1 LIRSKSV
8 GFISLHIEL
17 AMRHF
22 WAFAGA
28 AATAIGCAH
37 AVDRPVAPL
46 MPDAGLPQ
54 VQQGEPAPAPIVMQY
69 APPLGPGAPAIMLAD
84 PLRVPIADRDYAWD
98 QLVAV
103 VEEYFKIEHEERVR
117 LAGDILTE
125 GRIDTY
131 PLTGATLL
139 EPWHGD
145 SVTYRDR
152 LESTLQSIRRRC
164 FIRVMPEQEGY
175 LIDLEVFK
183 ELEDLP
189 RPSMSTVGAA
199 TFNTSAADDRGTQPL
214 PSFSQFSGV
223 ARGPRPINWIPQG
236 RDVNLEQVM
245 LAKIQA
251 RLAVAVAP
259 AFAPPAFAP
268 GPVLPAPAPE
278 VIPRPQ

>member
-1 LIRSKSV
+1 
-8 GFISLHIEL
+8 
-17 AMRHF
+17 MRHI
-22 WAFAGA
+22 WAFAFVV
-28 AATAIGCAH
+28 ATLTGCAQALSH
-37 AVDRPVAPL
+37 PVVPPL
-46 MPDAGLPQ
+46 PDPGFPQ
-54 VQQGEPAPAPIVMQY
+54 IQQGEPAAAPVIMQY
-69 APPLGPGAPAIMLAD
+69 SPPIGPGAPVTMLAD
-84 PLRVPIADRDYAWD
+84 PLRVPVADRDFAWD

-103 VEEYFKIEHEERVR
+103 VEEYFKIAHEERVR

-125 GRIDTY
+125 GRIETY
-131 PLTGATLL
+131 PLTGATLF

-164 FIRVMPEQEGY
+164 VIRVIPEQSSY

-189 RPSMSTVGAA
+189 RPLMSTAGAA

-214 PSFSQFSGV
+214 PSFDRFGGV
-223 ARGPRPINWIPQG
+223 QRGPRLVNWIDQG

-259 AFAPPAFAP
+259 VFAAPAF
-268 GPVLPAPAPE
+268 GPAPAPE
-278 VIPRPQ
+278 VIPRP

>member
-1 LIRSKSV
+1 
-8 GFISLHIEL
+8 
-17 AMRHF
+17 
-22 WAFAGA
+22 
-28 AATAIGCAH
+28 
-37 AVDRPVAPL
+37 
-46 MPDAGLPQ
+46 
-54 VQQGEPAPAPIVMQY
+54 MQY
-69 APPLGPGAPAIMLAD
+69 APPIGPGAPAIMLSD

-103 VEEYFKIEHEERVR
+103 VEEYFKVEHEERVR

-164 FIRVMPEQEGY
+164 FIRVMPEQASY

-189 RPSMSTVGAA
+189 RPSMSTAGAA

-214 PSFSQFSGV
+214 PSFSQFSGT

-251 RLAVAVAP
+251 RLAVAVVP